1 MQCLDDDNQLIKE
14 EIPLQI
20 VKCLRDP
27 NRLKKEPAGGKAKR
41 VKREVSSSEKD
52 TNPATSA
59 GGILTY
65 PQEIVSD

>member
-41 VKREVSSSEKD
+41 VKREVSSEKD
-52 TNPATSA
+52 TNPATPT
-59 GGILTY
+59 GDILTY
-65 PQEIVSD
+65 SQEMVSK